1 MGCHIAG
8 NNQEFMMSGL
18 TSTMITSSS
27 LSPIST
33 VHGRKLAYS
42 SSMSIEMCVSLCLSN
57 GFFVAGL
64 QTTS

>member
-1 MGCHIAG
+1 MGCYIAG
-8 NNQEFMMSGL
+8 YNQEFMMSGL
-18 TSTMITSSS
+18 TSTMIASSS
-27 LSPIST
+27 LSTVST
-33 VHGRKLAYS
+33 LHGRKLAFS

>member
-1 MGCHIAG
+1 
-8 NNQEFMMSGL
+8 MSGL